1 MIFRLLDFAFR
12 VIGSFFFV
20 FLLQF
25 QFNGK
30 TLESRLNNF
39 GQKFFVTKAL
49 KKVSQDSSKVIKS
62 FLEEESSEQK
72 KQKREIANKK
82 SQNRFKKIIERISRP
97 SISEPES
104 ESKK

>member
-12 VIGSFFFV
+12 VLGSFFFV

-25 QFNGK
+25 QFDGQ
-30 TLESRLNNF
+30 TLESRLNEF
-39 GQKFFVTKAL
+39 GKKFVVTRAL

-62 FLEEESSEQK
+62 FLEEESLDKK
-72 KQKREIANKK
+72 KQKREIASKK
-82 SQNRFKKIIERISRP
+82 TQNRFDSFLKKRINKP
-97 SISEPES
+97 SQNPE